1 MQFNIRCML
10 QWTTYSFIHSFIHSH
25 NDWFYLSSGFNS
37 FSQYISLFSL
47 KKKTNVVEG
56 VQYLDHNSET
66 RGVKGYI
73 KLYINKTYFHCKEQH
88 LRSSIDKKIRS
99 TRTTLVQK
107 QSRLILRPY
116 LVEQTYWTKK
126 TDIFLHKTNLTIQG
140 AQLANQ
146 N

>member
-1 MQFNIRCML
+1 MQFKIRWML
-10 QWTTYSFIHSFIHSH
+10 QWTTYSFIHSFTQWLVLLKQ
-25 NDWFYLSSGFNS
+25 WFQLLLLV
-37 FSQYISLFSL
+37 YIFFLFFSL
-47 KKKTNVVEG
+47 KKSVEG

-73 KLYINKTYFHCKEQH
+73 KLYTSINKTYFHCKEQL

-107 QSRLILRPY
+107 QSQLILRPY

-126 TDIFLHKTNLTIQG
+126 TRHFSTWN
-140 AQLANQ
+140 
-146 N
+146 

>member
-1 MQFNIRCML
+1 MQFKIRWML
-10 QWTTYSFIHSFIHSH
+10 QWTTFSFTHSFIHSFTQWLVLLKQ
-25 NDWFYLSSGFNS
+25 WFQLLLLV
-37 FSQYISLFSL
+37 YIIFFF
-47 KKKTNVVEG
+47 KKKQSVEG

-88 LRSSIDKKIRS
+88 LRSSLDKKIRS

-107 QSRLILRPY
+107 QSQLILRPY

-126 TDIFLHKTNLTIQG
+126 NRHFSTWN
-140 AQLANQ
+140 
-146 N
+146 